1 MRPGTERRPIG
12 WRAALLL
19 GIAAMT
25 AGSLPA
31 AADPLIDA
39 RVRSYA
45 DVTAFSVDGNRVAIQ
60 AKRWAPT
67 YPTEFCV
74 WIDHREETDELLTVF
89 FESGCLHG
97 SPYRFDPITWE
108 ATASGRI
115 RTSVYTWVY
124 ARAPD
129 GWSRIHSE
137 EAQSYVSA
145 DLAFVGTGAPLVRP
159 PGVGVGTCFLTIVC
173 AYIGSAVVE
182 RSAIVT
188 GSIEFERLARSV
200 TLSGHPGVLKMVSH

>member
-1 MRPGTERRPIG
+1 MG
-12 WRAALLL
+12 WRAALVL

-39 RVRSYA
+39 PVRSYA

-67 YPTEFCV
+67 DPTEFCV
-74 WIDHREETDELLTVF
+74 WIDHREETDELLTVLY
-89 FESGCLHG
+89 ESGCQTG
-97 SPYRFDPITWE
+97 NPYRFDPITWE

-115 RTSVYTWVY
+115 ETSVHTWVY
-124 ARAPD
+124 ERAPD
-129 GWSRIHSE
+129 GWSLIHSE
-137 EAQSYVSA
+137 ETRSYVSA
-145 DLAFVGTGAPLVRP
+145 DLAFVGTGAPLVQP
-159 PGVGVGTCFLTIVC
+159 PSVGVATCFLTIVC
-173 AYIGSAVVE
+173 PYIGSAVVE
-182 RSAIVT
+182 RSAVVT

-200 TLSGHPGVLKMVSH
+200 TLSDHPGVLRMVSH